1 MTTVSDYSFYGGGG
15 FGGIN
20 KCQEPKTVYVP
31 MLPPVDNNL
40 PNKLLRSLVPRVY
53 KVAKKRTEKKKK
65 SVRKSAKKTRKVV
78 SKKHKKHKKSKKAN
92 TKESK
97 FQNF

>member
-1 MTTVSDYSFYGGGG
+1 MTNMSDYSFYGGGG

-20 KCQEPKTVYVP
+20 KGQEPKTIYVP
-31 MLPPVDNNL
+31 LPTPEANKL

-53 KVAKKRTEKKKK
+53 KGVKKRTHKKKK
-65 SVRKSAKKTRKVV
+65 SVSYSAKKTKKV
-78 SKKHKKHKKSKKAN
+78 SKKHKKHKKSKKAK

>member
-1 MTTVSDYSFYGGGG
+1 MSNVSDYSFYGGGG

-20 KCQEPKTVYVP
+20 KGQEPKTIYVP
-31 MLPPVDNNL
+31 MAAPVANKLPKL
-40 PNKLLRSLVPRVY
+40 PNKMVRSLGPRVY
-53 KVAKKRTEKKKK
+53 KVGKKRTHKKKK
-65 SVRKSAKKTRKVV
+65 SVSKLAKKTRKVT
-78 SKKHKKHKKSKKAN
+78 KKHKKSKKAS